1 MLTFAFILFVVI
13 TAGSF
18 AATLMPTEDGAG
30 PFPMHPIEADE

>member
-18 AATLMPTEDGAG
+18 AASLMPTDLAT
-30 PFPMHPIEADE
+30 FHPYEADE